1 MFGIA
6 SVGGDVFSRHS
17 YDDDGHEKAIA
28 SIKSCTFDANDLTL
42 LRLDIVRLMCGVTE
56 KFHSV
61 RDVTNTKEQRKYC
74 DKLCKGACC
83 DNGSIFL
90 PGMTNN
96 ESYQH
101 TTSDGRSD
109 SSICSDCSADSSST
123 NSSDSSFHPLEEED
137 EIDGSN
143 DLYCAHNNTE
153 THNVRR
159 GTSNGN
165 DDVNVQEGL
174 GDGIDDRSTDGR
186 DDIGVEEMYSDY
198 KTASEP
204 TRCLP
209 VMNDNWSSDDVTSTP
224 DNLVCPGDVIEYCTI
239 NMDTAVKRHSVKI
252 IVDNINRSYIILSD
266 GLILRPKC
274 HAVRKVKMYCSDTG
288 VLVPNPLSEW
298 HRLEKCI
305 LQSGFVDTPDES
317 TNDSDNESLHI
328 LSEQNQ
334 RR

>member
-28 SIKSCTFDANDLTL
+28 SIKLCTFDANDLTL

-61 RDVTNTKEQRKYC
+61 RDVANTKEQRKYC

-96 ESYQH
+96 ESNQH

-109 SSICSDCSADSSST
+109 SSIRSDCSADSSST

-137 EIDGSN
+137 EIDGSD
-143 DLYCAHNNTE
+143 DLYCAHNNRE

-174 GDGIDDRSTDGR
+174 GDGTDDRSTDGR

-198 KTASEP
+198 
-204 TRCLP
+204 
-209 VMNDNWSSDDVTSTP
+209 DDVTSTP
-224 DNLVCPGDVIEYCTI
+224 DNLVCPGDVLEYCTI

-266 GLILRPKC
+266 GVILHPKC

-288 VLVPNPLSEW
+288 ILVPNPLSEW
-298 HRLEKCI
+298 HTLEKCI
-305 LQSGFVDTPDES
+305 LQSGSMDTPEES
-317 TNDSDNESLHI
+317 TNDSDNDSLYL

>member
-28 SIKSCTFDANDLTL
+28 SIKLCTFDANDLTL

-96 ESYQH
+96 ESNQH

-109 SSICSDCSADSSST
+109 SSICSDCSADSSSR
-123 NSSDSSFHPLEEED
+123 NSSDSSFHPLDEED
-137 EIDGSN
+137 EIDGSD
-143 DLYCAHNNTE
+143 DLYCAHGNTE
-153 THNVRR
+153 THNVTR

-174 GDGIDDRSTDGR
+174 GDGIDDRPTDGR

-209 VMNDNWSSDDVTSTP
+209 AMNDNWSSDDVTSTP
-224 DNLVCPGDVIEYCTI
+224 DNLEIGRAHV
-239 NMDTAVKRHSVKI
+239 
-252 IVDNINRSYIILSD
+252 
-266 GLILRPKC
+266 
-274 HAVRKVKMYCSDTG
+274 
-288 VLVPNPLSEW
+288 
-298 HRLEKCI
+298 
-305 LQSGFVDTPDES
+305 
-317 TNDSDNESLHI
+317 
-328 LSEQNQ
+328 
-334 RR
+334 